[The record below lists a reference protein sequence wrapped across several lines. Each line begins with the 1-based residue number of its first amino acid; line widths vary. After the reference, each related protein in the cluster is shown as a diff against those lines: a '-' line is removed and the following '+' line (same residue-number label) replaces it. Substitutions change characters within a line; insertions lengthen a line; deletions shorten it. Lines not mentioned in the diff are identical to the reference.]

1 MSINSEREE
10 LIAELEAI
18 SAKTIELRLQS
29 RISSALYRDTFLN
42 DEERLVAMT
51 TRFEIDGL

>member
-1 MSINSEREE
+1 MSLDSEREE
-10 LIAELEAI
+10 LIGKLEAI

-29 RISSALYRDTFLN
+29 RIVSALYRDTFLN

-51 TRFEIDGL
+51 TRFEMDGL